1 MAYSAH
7 KSAIPPP
14 SPSPYS
20 RLPTP
25 ASSHMSR
32 PVPSRSIS
40 TSVYGSSHPSP
51 SRPSLPHQGSSY
63 DSFAPQPCPSPSPT
77 KIPGFGLQRS
87 SSTMQSSHKR
97 QSSTSDRSRTLDRP
111 DDGLMR
117 APSTSSVGYGY
128 NSSRVPGSIRRDSL
142 AAGDTASSAALRT
155 PSRSISQF
163 DHSSERET
171 SSNSRAQLS
180 NMRRPSQL
188 VNLAPEGREKYSN
201 HGYDNQA
208 SPAAM
213 RKSLG
218 LLGEPSP
225 GLSQLNA
232 IPQLED
238 AQLMPPPP
246 PSLIRQLSSTS
257 SAIPLSPVILE
268 APSQSITTLKPPTPP
283 PQIPTPSPRKGTHIR
298 AQSHVIASKPPP
310 RTSST
315 RPVDTRPT
323 STVGRKVTG
332 PPRPASTLHDIPSA
346 RPRAVSH
353 NAVDPRR
360 IATPANDIT
369 LPKGA
374 RQATGR
380 TIAPP
385 RPTSSRPNEPVV
397 PSSASTR
404 RPTITSSRTRPP
416 SSHMPP
422 PPVPIASSSKGSDT
436 ESSIRS
442 ESAASTTSNTSSARS
457 DTTTRPRTSGRAA
470 GAPPSPNRTSPIRG
484 HKKAISSIAAAK
496 PSKPSFNT
504 FKIEYQQ
511 APSAPKPAT
520 ASLINQSQ
528 GSTASALQSSD
539 TIHAQTKLLQLA
551 ILHAGSFNST
561 AALKLSARNKLYQR
575 FSEIRDRNAAVAES
589 HRKEQEL
596 VDLYALSLVLKKSAA
611 SSLSS
616 LKDKLS
622 HSPEENIQLLSE
634 QLSKVLGWFSQGQ
647 YEGEYTR
654 MTRTFE
660 EWVSLPDEHERKV
673 DGLGAEFA
681 RDILR
686 IKRKIEM
693 AVRSLEGWMGLVA
706 DGERS
711 QDESETARLKS
722 SLGRLLTVAVGRLRA
737 GLEELNVIQNIERM
751 VVTTMRKNLR
761 KKLGEVME
769 SRKEIDL
776 GQQKKELAAWQPVW
790 ATMS

>member
-25 ASSHMSR
+25 ASSHVGR
-32 PVPSRSIS
+32 PIPSRSIS

-51 SRPSLPHQGSSY
+51 SRPSLSHQGSSY

-77 KIPGFGLQRS
+77 KIPGFGPQRS
-87 SSTMQSSHKR
+87 SSTVQSSHKR
-97 QSSTSDRSRTLDRP
+97 QSSVSDKSRALDRS

-117 APSTSSVGYGY
+117 APSTNSVGYGY
-128 NSSRVPGSIRRDSL
+128 NNSRVPGNIRRDSL
-142 AAGDTASSAALRT
+142 AAADAASSAALRT

-163 DHSSERET
+163 DHPSEREMT
-171 SSNSRAQLS
+171 SNSRAQLS
-180 NMRRPSQL
+180 NLRRPSQL
-188 VNLAPEGREKYSN
+188 VNLAPEGREKYSSN
-201 HGYDNQA
+201 GYENQA
-208 SPAAM
+208 SPATI

-218 LLGEPSP
+218 LLGEPSS
-225 GLSQLNA
+225 GLLPLNN
-232 IPQLED
+232 ISRRDD

-246 PSLIRQLSSTS
+246 PSLIRQLSSAS
-257 SAIPLSPVILE
+257 SAVPHSPVTLE
-268 APSQSITTLKPPTPP
+268 ASTQSLKPPTPP
-283 PQIPTPSPRKGTHIR
+283 PQIPTPSPRKGVHIR

-315 RPVDTRPT
+315 RPVDPRPT

-332 PPRPASTLHDIPSA
+332 PARPASTLHDIPSA

-353 NAVDPRR
+353 NAVDPRK
-360 IATPANDIT
+360 IVTPANDLV
-369 LPKGA
+369 LPKGT

-380 TIAPP
+380 NVAPP

-397 PSSASTR
+397 PSSAASTR
-404 RPTITSSRTRPP
+404 RPTITSNRARPP

-422 PPVPIASSSKGSDT
+422 PPVPIVSSSKGSDT

-442 ESAASTTSNTSSARS
+442 ESAASTTSNNSSARS

-470 GAPPSPNRTSPIRG
+470 AAPPSPNRTSPVRS
-484 HKKAISSIAAAK
+484 HKKAISSIAASK
-496 PSKPSFNT
+496 PSRPSFNT
-504 FKIEYQQ
+504 FKVEYQQ
-511 APSAPKPAT
+511 APSVPKPTT
-520 ASLINQSQ
+520 ASLIHQSQ
-528 GSTASALQSSD
+528 SSSTSASQSSE

-551 ILHAGSFNST
+551 ILHAGSFDSS
-561 AALKLSARNKLYQR
+561 AALKSSARDKLYQR

-589 HRKEQEL
+589 HRREQEL
-596 VDLYALSLVLKKSAA
+596 VDLYALSLVLKKSAT

-622 HSPEENIQLLSE
+622 NSPEENIQLLSE

-654 MTRTFE
+654 MIRTFE
-660 EWVSLPDEHERKV
+660 EWVSLPDDHERKV

-681 RDILR
+681 RDIIR
-686 IKRKIEM
+686 IKRKMEM
-693 AVRSLEGWMGLVA
+693 AVRSLEGWMGLVV
-706 DGERS
+706 DGEKS
-711 QDESETARLKS
+711 QDGSDTARLKS
-722 SLGRLLTVAVGRLRA
+722 SLGRLLTIAVGRLRA
-737 GLEELNVIQNIERM
+737 GLEELHVIQSIEKM
-751 VVTTMRKNLR
+751 VVTTMRKDLR
-761 KKLGEVME
+761 KKLFEVME